1 MKMLNRITN
10 FKELALLYLSILLFA
25 TAIGIDAVTFPTI
38 LNNHDVNPANIGI
51 SFTFDIAGG
60 ILAWMF
66 LSKIVARF
74 GLMIALGTAS
84 FSYAAIILGIY
95 FYQGFFL
102 WTLLIFLM
110 GICWFVYFITR
121 QAWLNILVT
130 DAQRGVALGLFSMI
144 SSAGLFLGPVIVTF
158 SGAESYDS
166 FLISAL
172 LVVISFLV
180 LHPLRKTIQP
190 KISPQKIS
198 VKDFIKNNPRCFLA
212 RFFLDFQSYFLMSF
226 SVIFGNKI
234 GLSYEAAGLLISAY
248 MASGFCDIMVGFLLK
263 KFNPYKIINAGFL
276 GCMYCFIAII
286 FYNESYKFLLTIYFI
301 FGIFIA
307 CIYVAVFKVTNDDYS
322 KEKLV
327 AANST
332 FQFIGYIGAL
342 SGSLT
347 GGFLFNIIGT
357 QGFPITIVLSC
368 AFYLIFLVIY
378 EKKYA
383 KKN

>member
-1 MKMLNRITN
+1 MLNRITN
-10 FKELALLYLSILLFA
+10 FKELGLLYLSILLFA

-38 LNNHDVNPANIGI
+38 LNNHNVNPANIGI

-66 LSKIVARF
+66 LSQIVARF
-74 GLMIALGTAS
+74 GLMTALGTAA

-95 FYQGFFL
+95 FYHGFFL
-102 WTLLIFLM
+102 WTSLIFLM

-158 SGAESYDS
+158 SGAENYDS

-226 SVIFGNKI
+226 SVIFGKKI

-248 MASGFCDIMVGFLLK
+248 MASGFCDIMVGFLLR
-263 KFNPYKIINAGFL
+263 KFNPYKIINVGFL

-286 FYNESYKFLLTIYFI
+286 FYSESYKFLLAIYFI

-307 CIYVAVFKVTNDDYS
+307 FIYVAVFKVTNDDYS

-332 FQFIGYIGAL
+332 FQLIGYVGAL
-342 SGSLT
+342 SGSLI
-347 GGFLFNIIGT
+347 GGFLFNIIGK

-383 KKN
+383 QKN